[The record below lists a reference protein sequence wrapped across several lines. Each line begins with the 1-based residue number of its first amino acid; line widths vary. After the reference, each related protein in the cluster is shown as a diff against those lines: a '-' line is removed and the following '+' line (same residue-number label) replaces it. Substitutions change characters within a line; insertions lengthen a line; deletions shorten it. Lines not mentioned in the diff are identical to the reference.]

1 MVGSHHNMRN
11 CIQGFLRT
19 LGSLKTTDLWRETD
33 TGSSSFSKQLPVP
46 LDQGPTLLT
55 LLSPSYLPKAP
66 LKMPFNLGGLHQ
78 HIDLWGNPIQ
88 SIIDFIFY
96 LKKHSHK
103 QMVNYLLELA
113 TTRRGRLYSI
123 AHLQTSRH
131 QKVQKRKH
139 DYLLVF
145 VL

>member
-1 MVGSHHNMRN
+1 
-11 CIQGFLRT
+11 
-19 LGSLKTTDLWRETD
+19 
-33 TGSSSFSKQLPVP
+33 
-46 LDQGPTLLT
+46 
-55 LLSPSYLPKAP
+55 
-66 LKMPFNLGGLHQ
+66 
-78 HIDLWGNPIQ
+78 
-88 SIIDFIFY
+88 
-96 LKKHSHK
+96 
-103 QMVNYLLELA
+103 MVNYLLELA